1 MTSATV
7 EQVVTVQGRPRYEGS
22 NICTW
27 IGFKHVMY
35 LIEEAVLEA
44 VRQSGPGAQELYE
57 EHGLGVDIVDSDARI
72 LTALHIDDVARTEVT
87 RRPDDGS
94 GEIAFRTV
102 TYVDRPG
109 EHGAVQPVKAVTAKV
124 RVVLRRAADA
134 GEPPAELAA
143 FSVAEIRRTAA
154 SALPRPTAVGSADAG
169 EGAAPGGRGVVG
181 FADETAQSLAQGR
194 NAVVWRW
201 RIPYFYCHFSE
212 RIQHSGYLRIMEEVV
227 DLFLADRGI
236 SIRTMLDR
244 KWIPVVPQARVEV
257 LREALMEEEL
267 YTVFTVEDVFK
278 DLTYTARMDCYVVR
292 GGELIQ
298 TATGRITHGYALI
311 VNRRDWRV
319 VPFDQETIAALRGE
333 PAGGGSTPNPN
344 GGGAR

>member
-1 MTSATV
+1 MTSTTV

-44 VRQSGPGAQELYE
+44 VRQTTPGAQALFE

-87 RRPDDGS
+87 RQPDDGS
-94 GEIAFRTV
+94 GELAFRTV
-102 TYVDRPG
+102 TWLDRDG
-109 EHGAVQPVKAVTAKV
+109 RKPVKAVTAKV
-124 RVVLRRAADA
+124 RVVLRRVTGPPAA
-134 GEPPAELAA
+134 PPVPAELAA
-143 FSVAEIRRTAA
+143 WTVPEITRAPA
-154 SALPRPTAVGSADAG
+154 
-169 EGAAPGGRGVVG
+169 GAAPRPSFGTPVDAAGGTIGRGVVG
-181 FADETAQSLAQGR
+181 AADETARSLVAGS
-194 NAVVWRW
+194 NALVWKW
-201 RIPYFYCHFSE
+201 RIPYFYCHFTE

-236 SIRTMLDR
+236 SIRRMLTDQ
-244 KWIPVVPQARVEV
+244 KWIPVVPQARVEI

-278 DLTYTARMDCYVVR
+278 DLTYTARMDCYVLR
-292 GGELIQ
+292 GDELVQ

-311 VNRRDWRV
+311 LDRHAWEV
-319 VPFDQETIAALRGE
+319 VPFDERTLAALRGE
-333 PAGGGSTPNPN
+333 PATDGGGPWTS
-344 GGGAR
+344 

>member
-1 MTSATV
+1 MTSTTV

-44 VRQSGPGAQELYE
+44 VRQTTPGAQALFE

-87 RRPDDGS
+87 RQPDDGS
-94 GEIAFRTV
+94 GELAFKTV
-102 TYVDRPG
+102 TWLDRPG
-109 EHGAVQPVKAVTAKV
+109 RKPAKAVTAKV
-124 RVVLRRAADA
+124 RVVLRRVADA
-134 GEPPAELAA
+134 PPVPDELATYA
-143 FSVAEIRRTAA
+143 VPEIVRAPASVP
-154 SALPRPTAVGSADAG
+154 PRPSFGSPVDGTA
-169 EGAAPGGRGVVG
+169 GAIGRGVVG
-181 FADETAQSLAQGR
+181 AADETARSLVAGS
-194 NAVVWRW
+194 NALVWKW
-201 RIPYFYCHFSE
+201 RIPYFYCHFTE
-212 RIQHSGYLRIMEEVV
+212 RIQHSGYLRLMEEVV

-236 SIRTMLDR
+236 SIRRMLTDQ
-244 KWIPVVPQARVEV
+244 KWIPVVPQARVEI

-278 DLTYTARMDCYVVR
+278 DLTYTARMDCYVLR
-292 GGELIQ
+292 GDELVQ

-311 VNRRDWRV
+311 LDRHAWEV
-319 VPFDQETIAALRGE
+319 VPFDERTLAALRGE
-333 PAGGGSTPNPN
+333 
-344 GGGAR
+344 GGGA